1 MVGISNLCNA
11 EEEWVGHCPKV
22 HEVRDG
28 NDVWVG
34 SRLVGAP
41 VWGIRSPSPKEVCW
55 LEDVDWL
62 G

>member
-41 VWGIRSPSPKEVCW
+41 VWGIRSPSPKEVC
-55 LEDVDWL
+55 
-62 G
+62 